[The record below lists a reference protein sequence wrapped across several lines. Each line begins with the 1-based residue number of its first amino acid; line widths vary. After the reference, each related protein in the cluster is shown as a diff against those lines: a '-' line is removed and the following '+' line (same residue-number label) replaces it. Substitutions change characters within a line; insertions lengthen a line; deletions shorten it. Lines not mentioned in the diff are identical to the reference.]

1 MRSRFF
7 GAQIIV
13 SFLFCCIAHATTYY
27 VSTSGN
33 DKNSGSSTSAPWQT
47 ISKVNGI
54 SFAAGDTVLFAGGQ
68 SFSGTLNFVASD
80 AGTVAKPIT
89 VSSYGTGR
97 ATINAGT
104 GNGLY
109 AYNSSGIVISNINFV
124 GSGSTVNKKDG
135 VFFYADLANN
145 AKLPGVTISQVD
157 VSGFGGSGIMLG
169 AWNGGTAY
177 RDVTIA
183 GCSVHDNLKAGISSY
198 AQNSNAHT
206 NVYVGYCQ
214 VYNNYGD
221 PAATGNTGN
230 GIVLGEVSGA
240 VVEYCVTHDNGKNN
254 MVQSEGPVGIWCY
267 DSQYVTM
274 QFNES
279 HHNHTSGGHD
289 GGGLDLD
296 IDTKNSIMQYNYSHD
311 NDGAGYLLC
320 CDGNN
325 QGNVIR
331 YNISQNDG
339 RKNGYG
345 GIHTYGAITSASIFN
360 NTVYMANTSPSPV
373 ALLLVSG
380 TVNTRIQ
387 NNIFQT
393 SGGAQLAWMASG
405 QSGLVMQGNDYWPGT
420 GSFVIVDG
428 GTTYSSLSTWRTAK
442 GREQLN
448 GASTGFN
455 VDPKLVSA
463 GGGGT
468 LNNANLLPNLANYQL
483 QTNSPMLDA
492 GLNLPK
498 LFGTSVGTRDFY
510 GVPVAQG
517 PGFDIG
523 ASEARCDV
531 MVENVTPTSQGFQVL
546 AMGTI
551 NKTNV
556 LEASSDMVHWVALTN
571 TTSATIQFTDINS
584 SKTPLRF
591 YRIRQ

>member
-7 GAQIIV
+7 GVQMIV
-13 SFLFCCIAHATTYY
+13 SFLFCCIANAATYY

-33 DKNSGSSTSAPWQT
+33 DKNSGTSTSSPWQT
-47 ISKVNGI
+47 ISKINGI
-54 SFAAGDTVLFAGGQ
+54 SFAGGDTVLFNGGQ
-68 SFSGTLNFVASD
+68 SFSGTINFAASD
-80 AGTVAKPIT
+80 VGTVAKPIT

-109 AYNSSGIVISNINFV
+109 AYDSSGIVISNINFL

-145 AKLPGVTISQVD
+145 AKLPGVTISD
-157 VSGFGGSGIMLG
+157 VEISGFGGSGIMLG
-169 AWNGGTAY
+169 AWNGSTAY
-177 RDVTIA
+177 SDITIA
-183 GCSVHDNLKAGISSY
+183 GCSVHDNLKAGISTY
-198 AQNSNAHT
+198 AQNSNSHT
-206 NVYVGYCQ
+206 NVYIGYCQ
-214 VYNNYGD
+214 VYNNFGD
-221 PAATGNTGN
+221 PSATGNTGN

-240 VVEYCVTHDNGKNN
+240 VVEYCVAHDNGKNN

-325 QGNVIR
+325 QNNVIR

-339 RKNGYG
+339 RRNGYG

-360 NTVYMANTSPSPV
+360 NTVYMANTSPTPV

-393 SGGAQLAWMASG
+393 SGGAQLASIASG
-405 QSGLVMQGNDYWPGT
+405 QSGLAMQGNDYWPSS
-420 GSFVIVDG
+420 GSFVIVDSG
-428 GTTYSSLSTWRTAK
+428 NTYSSLSTWRTAK

-455 VDPKLVSA
+455 VDPKLVNA
-463 GGGGT
+463 GGGGI
-468 LNNANLLPNLANYQL
+468 LNNARLLPTLANYHL

-498 LFGTSVGTRDFY
+498 LFSTSTGSQDFY
-510 GVPVAQG
+510 GVSVAQG
-517 PGFDIG
+517 TGFDIG
-523 ASEARCDV
+523 ASETPCDV
-531 MVENVTPTSQGFQVL
+531 MVESVSPTPAGLQVL
-546 AMGTI
+546 AMGTVD
-551 NKTNV
+551 KTNV

-571 TTSATIQFTDINS
+571 TTSGILQYIDPDS
-584 SKTPLRF
+584 VKTPLRF
-591 YRIRQ
+591 YRIKQ